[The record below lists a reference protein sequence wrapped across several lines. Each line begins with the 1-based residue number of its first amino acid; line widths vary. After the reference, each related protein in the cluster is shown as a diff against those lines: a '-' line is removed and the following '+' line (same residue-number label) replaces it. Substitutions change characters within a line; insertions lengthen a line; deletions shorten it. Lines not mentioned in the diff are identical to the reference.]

1 MGEVIKLKVVDN
13 NESIKLKHDEVEEV
27 TKIIEVPIP
36 SADMDK
42 LVDRS
47 ITELVTGVTKIGQY
61 ALANSLNLTT
71 ASGENVETIDTRAFY
86 YCRKLTEINFPNVVT
101 IKDNAFYNCPL
112 TKELTFTKL
121 VTASYSSFNSTKIE
135 IFNAPELLTI
145 EGSVFRETPLK
156 HINAPKVTS
165 IGSYAFNSCLS
176 LLEAVFPE
184 VTYIDDSAF
193 YNCSKAVVID
203 LGKPTYIG
211 SQVFNYVT
219 GDVYIRTTTM
229 CKMVGAI
236 KYFKGRFFVPAE
248 LVDEYKVATNWS
260 DWADK
265 IFAIGEE

>member
-1 MGEVIKLKVVDN
+1 MSDVIKLKVVDN
-13 NESIKLKHDEVEEV
+13 NENIKLKHDEVEEV

-36 SADMDK
+36 SADIDK

-101 IKDNAFYNCPL
+101 INDSAFYNCPL
-112 TKELTFTKL
+112 TKDLTFNKL
-121 VTASYSSFNSTKIE
+121 VTVGYSSFNSTKIE
-135 IFNAPELLTI
+135 TFNAPELLTI
-145 EGSVFRETPLK
+145 DGSAFRDTPLK

-176 LLEAVFPE
+176 LLEAIFPE

-193 YNCSKAVVID
+193 YNCNKATIID

-211 SQVFNYVT
+211 SQAFNYVT
-219 GDVYIRTTTM
+219 GDVYIRTPTV
-229 CKMVGAI
+229 CKMASAT
-236 KYFKGRFFVPAE
+236 KYFKGKFLVPAE
-248 LVDEYKVATNWS
+248 LVDEYKAATNWS
-260 DWADK
+260 DWSDK
-265 IFAIGEE
+265 IFAIEEE